1 MPNRPTRSPW
11 TLLDDNEDVLKVG
24 EHEFTWQERTRAKV
38 ELHDAEGNSLAI
50 VNVPYDPD
58 NQPSEDEVLAS
69 AWEFYS
75 TIEHINSRITDDEV
89 SGLANDLQTGE
100 YGKWLLS
107 IVEEYLGTVSVT
119 INPDTNTPEAIEEA
133 KEASLELTKTIR
145 EKRAVVI
152 EAFFEGGEFW
162 ANMARDILT
171 HAWSEVFAEVNAEH
185 PNPEDI
191 SDDAFDAE
199 MLKRWRGGPYLAGAI
214 LTLSPLWGQHA
225 LEIIAA
231 GLSTSREE
239 GGLGIAEQLE
249 EKARTA
255 VRKRRSMIVPAQGMR
270 RLYDDDGYSRLP
282 SDGITIGHRRA
293 ILGGATLW
301 QPVPGTLRPEMA
313 HRIGKEGGYAHYM
326 IDSAIFPTPEDAF
339 AVVRRYG
346 LGHLDVFHYILQLW
360 LANRDKDHRGPFD
373 GVYFGFEQFLDDRG
387 VARHKNGYHKP
398 ENIEDVVSQLRALE
412 HLMVSGN
419 VPPPHKRSKQPPLKV
434 SAHSV
439 EITQWV
445 TQPRLDGT
453 EKYIACYVR
462 PGDWAAEIQDMAP
475 QFAITMRSVLQ
486 LNNKNQHLP
495 KQLALYILEQF
506 KIRSSYGT
514 FTNPFYIE
522 TLLEGACLPIDKK
535 NPGRFRSRVEAAFDA
550 LKTLDPPIIKSWHY
564 VDQVPKGGHGMLKK
578 WRGARVRFVPTAD
591 LTKGYATIQEN
602 RDAKIERNQRRT
614 KPPKLAAKNASTP
627 HP

>member
-1 MPNRPTRSPW
+1 MVIVK
-11 TLLDDNEDVLKVG
+11 LKDD
-24 EHEFTWQERTRAKV
+24 A
-38 ELHDAEGNSLAI
+38 GNPLGT
-50 VNVPYDPD
+50 VNVHYDPD
-58 NQPSEDEVLAS
+58 NQPSEDAVLAT
-69 AWEFYS
+69 AWEFYQ
-75 TIEHINSRITDDEV
+75 TAEHIKSQITEEAVAGVVNSLLN
-89 SGLANDLQTGE
+89 GP
-100 YGKWLLS
+100 YGQWLRS
-107 IVEEYLGTVSVT
+107 IIEDHLGTASAT
-119 INPDTNTPEAIEEA
+119 IHPDPDTPEGIKEA
-133 KEASLELTKTIR
+133 SEASLELTTMIR
-145 EKRAVVI
+145 EKRAAII
-152 EAFFEGGEFW
+152 EGFFEGGGFW
-162 ANMARDILT
+162 ADMARDILT
-171 HAWSEVFAEVNAEH
+171 QAWSEVFAEVRAKY
-185 PNPEDI
+185 PDPESI

-199 MLKRWRGGPYLAGAI
+199 MLKRWRGGPYLAGSV
-214 LTLSPLWGQHA
+214 LLLSPIWGQYA
-225 LEIIAA
+225 LEIITA

-239 GGLGIAEQLE
+239 GGLGFAERLE
-249 EKARTA
+249 EKARAA
-255 VRKRRSMIVPAQGMR
+255 VRKRRHALVPAQGMR
-270 RLYDDDGYSRLP
+270 RLYDDEGYSRLP

-301 QPVPGTLRPEMA
+301 RPVPGTLRPEMA
-313 HRIGKEGGYAHYM
+313 HPLGKEGGYAHYM

-360 LANRDKDHRGPFD
+360 LENRDKDRRGPFD

-453 EKYIACYVR
+453 EKHIACYVR
-462 PGDWAAEIQDMAP
+462 PGDWAAEMQDMAP

-514 FTNPFYIE
+514 FTKPFYIE

-564 VDQVPKGGHGMLKK
+564 VDQVPKGGHGMLEK
-578 WRGARVRFVPTAD
+578 WRGARVRFVPTAE

-602 RDAKIERNQRRT
+602 RHAKIERNQRRT

>member
-1 MPNRPTRSPW
+1 MPNSPTRSPW
-11 TLLDDNEDVLKVG
+11 TPLDDNEDVLKVG

-50 VNVPYDPD
+50 VNVHYDPD
-58 NQPSEDEVLAS
+58 NQPSQDEVLAT
-69 AWEFYS
+69 AWEFYN
-75 TIEHINSRITDDEV
+75 TIEHSKSQITDDAV
-89 SGLANDLQTGE
+89 SELANDLQTGD

-107 IVEEYLGTVSVT
+107 IVEDYLGDGNAIIDPVA
-119 INPDTNTPEAIEEA
+119 DTPEAIEEA
-133 KEASLELTKTIR
+133 NEASLELTKTIR
-145 EKRAVVI
+145 EKRTAII
-152 EAFFEGGEFW
+152 EGFFSGGEFW
-162 ANMARDILT
+162 TNMARDILT
-171 HAWSEVFAEVNAEH
+171 HAWSEVFAEVRAKY
-185 PNPEDI
+185 PDPESI

-199 MLKRWRGGPYLAGAI
+199 MLKRWQGGPYLAGAT
-214 LTLSPLWGQHA
+214 LTLTPAWGQHA
-225 LEIIAA
+225 LDLLTKDTEHGGS
-231 GLSTSREE
+231 GLVEL
-239 GGLGIAEQLE
+239 LGEKTLE
-249 EKARTA
+249 N

-270 RLYDDDGYSRLP
+270 RLYDDDGYSRQP

-301 QPVPGTLRPEMA
+301 RPVPGTLRPEMA
-313 HRIGKEGGYAHYM
+313 HPLGKEGGYAHYM

-462 PGDWAAEIQDMAP
+462 PGDWAAEMQDMAP

-514 FTNPFYIE
+514 FTNPFYVE
-522 TLLEGACLPIDKK
+522 TLLEGACIPIDKK
-535 NPGRFRSRVEAAFDA
+535 NPGRFRSRIEGAWDA

-564 VDQVPKGGHGMLKK
+564 EDQVPKGGHGMLEK
-578 WRGARVRFVPTAD
+578 WRGARVRFVPTAE

-602 RDAKIERNQRRT
+602 RHAKIERNQRRT

>member
-1 MPNRPTRSPW
+1 MANSPTRSPW

-69 AWEFYS
+69 AWEFYN

-89 SGLANDLQTGE
+89 SGLANDLQTGD

-107 IVEEYLGTVSVT
+107 IVEDYLGAGSAT
-119 INPDTNTPEAIEEA
+119 IDPVADTPEAIEEA
-133 KEASLELTKTIR
+133 NEASLELTKTIR
-145 EKRAVVI
+145 EKRTAII
-152 EAFFEGGEFW
+152 ESFFSGGEFW
-162 ANMARDILT
+162 TNMARDILT

-199 MLKRWRGGPYLAGAI
+199 MLKRWKGGPYLAGAI

-225 LEIIAA
+225 LEIITA

-301 QPVPGTLRPEMA
+301 RPVPGTLRPEMA
-313 HRIGKEGGYAHYM
+313 HPLGKEGGYAHYM

-360 LANRDKDHRGPFD
+360 LANRDHRGPFD
-373 GVYFGFEQFLDDRG
+373 GVYFGFE
-387 VARHKNGYHKP
+387 
-398 ENIEDVVSQLRALE
+398 
-412 HLMVSGN
+412 
-419 VPPPHKRSKQPPLKV
+419 
-434 SAHSV
+434 
-439 EITQWV
+439 
-445 TQPRLDGT
+445 
-453 EKYIACYVR
+453 
-462 PGDWAAEIQDMAP
+462 
-475 QFAITMRSVLQ
+475 
-486 LNNKNQHLP
+486 
-495 KQLALYILEQF
+495 
-506 KIRSSYGT
+506 
-514 FTNPFYIE
+514 
-522 TLLEGACLPIDKK
+522 
-535 NPGRFRSRVEAAFDA
+535 
-550 LKTLDPPIIKSWHY
+550 
-564 VDQVPKGGHGMLKK
+564 
-578 WRGARVRFVPTAD
+578 
-591 LTKGYATIQEN
+591 
-602 RDAKIERNQRRT
+602 
-614 KPPKLAAKNASTP
+614 
-627 HP
+627 